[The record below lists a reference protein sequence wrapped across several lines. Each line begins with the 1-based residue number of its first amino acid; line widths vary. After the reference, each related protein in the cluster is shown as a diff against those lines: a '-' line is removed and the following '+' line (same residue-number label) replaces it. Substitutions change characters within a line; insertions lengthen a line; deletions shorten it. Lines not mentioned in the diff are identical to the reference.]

1 MPEETTLEVP
11 VAGLEESAM
20 AASVD
25 ENVMSAVLN
34 GQAKDA
40 SAAESRRIS
49 RMDQLA
55 ADSAAMWTVAMTS
68 PTIMAAMGFRV
79 AQQSGGWPA
88 DKGTGTGGA

>member
-1 MPEETTLEVP
+1 MADADLEVP
-11 VAGLEESAM
+11 IPGEGDELM

-40 SAAESRRIS
+40 AAGESRRIS

-55 ADSAAMWTVAMTS
+55 ADASAMWTVAMTS

-88 DKGTGTGGA
+88 AEGTGTK